1 VGKKE
6 VALAQLESILTELK
20 EGQNES
26 AATATIGHK
35 ENVPHKSG
43 TLVRLI
49 FKVWGLKILIFTII
63 IVLALSGAFW
73 LYSGN
78 LAKKEST
85 TFVEQVQELSTL
97 ATAEAHV
104 KVVLEQEDNKLFGKN
119 ISMNI
124 PGTKREVLLIV
135 PATVLAGVDLKG
147 ITSQDIKINEKT
159 KELEIVLPHAK
170 LVQDPSIQ
178 MDKVQT
184 FSDEGLFRGNV
195 EWDEGFDLAS
205 EAQKKIKKEA
215 TDIAL
220 LQTAEK
226 SADKVL
232 KEFFSTLGYSAKVTF
247 K

>member
-1 VGKKE
+1 MGKKE

-20 EGQNES
+20 DGQNES
-26 AATATIGHK
+26 AATAAIGHK
-35 ENVPHKSG
+35 EKVTHKSG

-49 FKVWGLKILIFTII
+49 FKVWGLKIFIFTII
-63 IVLALSGAFW
+63 VVLAASGAFW

-78 LAKKEST
+78 LVKKESS

-104 KVVLEQEDNKLFGKN
+104 KVVIEQEDNKLFGKN

-147 ITSQDIKINEKT
+147 ITSEDIKINNKT
-159 KELEIVLPHAK
+159 KKLEIVLPHAK
-170 LVQDPSIQ
+170 LIQDPAIQ

-195 EWDEGFDLAS
+195 EWDEGFDFAS
-205 EAQKKIKKEA
+205 VAQKKIKKEA
-215 TDIAL
+215 TDIGL
-220 LQTAEK
+220 LQIAEK

-232 KEFFSTLGYSAKVTF
+232 KEFFSNLGYSVKVTF